1 MLDAVW
7 VILVR
12 SKNNIIGFVHN
23 LKKYS
28 IKNPIRLF
36 ADTSEIDIPRFK
48 SYSISKQIT
57 MVAAILVF
65 LLMLA
70 FFFGTQ
76 KPLSYSKMGDAV
88 ITSVIAEKE
97 FNTIAL
103 HKSVETKQDLD
114 MLSKKKPLAF
124 AFYRILPGENM
135 SSVAQKFGL
144 SISTVLSLNSLDN
157 AHSVRV
163 GQRILLAT
171 RSGIIYNSA
180 QDEPLSSIAERYG
193 ISFDDTML
201 VNSLD
206 SEDISEGKTLFL
218 PGANFTVKAMA
229 EILGYSFISPVKRFR
244 FTSGFGYRRHPLGL
258 GRRLHA
264 GIDLAAPTG
273 TPIYAARE
281 GRVIFAGSDGG
292 YGLMVRIRHQN
303 GFATYYAHMSKI
315 RVKTGDWVIENQ
327 RIGDVGNTGRSTG
340 PHLHFEIR
348 KYGKPVNPLAHGLQL

>member
-1 MLDAVW
+1 MLNSLW
-7 VILVR
+7 ERLVR
-12 SKNNIIGFVHN
+12 SKNNVISFVHHM
-23 LKKYS
+23 KKYS
-28 IKNPIRLF
+28 IKNSFRLS
-36 ADTSEIDIPRFK
+36 ADASELDIPYFK

-57 MVAAILVF
+57 MIAGIFVF
-65 LLMLA
+65 LLMLV

-76 KPLSYSKMGDAV
+76 KPLSYSKAGDAV

-97 FNTIAL
+97 FNAIAL

-114 MLSKKKPLAF
+114 ILSKKKPLAF
-124 AFYRILPGENM
+124 AFYRILPGENL
-135 SSVAQKFGL
+135 SSIAQKFGL

-171 RSGIIYNSA
+171 RSGIIYNST
-180 QDEPLSSIAERYG
+180 QDESLSAIAERYG
-193 ISFDDTML
+193 ISFNDTML

-206 SEDISEGKTLFL
+206 STDISEGKTLFL

-229 EILGYSFISPVKRFR
+229 EILGYTFVAPVKRFR
-244 FTSGFGYRRHPLGL
+244 FTSRFGYRRHPLGL
-258 GRRLHA
+258 GRRLHT

-273 TPIYAARE
+273 TPVYAAKE
-281 GRVIFAGSDGG
+281 GRVIFAGSHGG

-303 GFATYYAHMSKI
+303 GFATYYAHLSKI
-315 RVKTGDWVIENQ
+315 HVKTGDWVVENQ

-340 PHLHFEIR
+340 SHLHFEIR